1 VSPIS
6 CFAIIFCSPTQCV
19 ALQDISNP
27 VTRSHMV
34 FYPEDAKGSLG
45 EVWHGTK
52 MVREVP
58 DHILTPM
65 IRHNGSAYY
74 VGELVKCTGGGWF
87 LPKRWIR
94 RDSVMHAVGYRVID
108 TTVKCF
114 VLYGQP
120 VLILECRQA

>member
-1 VSPIS
+1 
-6 CFAIIFCSPTQCV
+6 
-19 ALQDISNP
+19 
-27 VTRSHMV
+27 MV